1 MAAVPGKHADIP
13 IHRSQHQY
21 CPCETASP
29 KESPAITREVSL
41 MGEPIDARLWA
52 DWKFHQATGMV
63 AVQLD
68 THDMVA
74 AADRLITVAAERG
87 EPTDDTVAAVLDGRL
102 RLS

>member
-1 MAAVPGKHADIP
+1 
-13 IHRSQHQY
+13 
-21 CPCETASP
+21 
-29 KESPAITREVSL
+29 

-68 THDMVA
+68 THDMAA
-74 AADRLITVAAERG
+74 AADRLIAVAAERG
-87 EPTDDTVAAVLDGRL
+87 ESAHDTVTAVLDRRL